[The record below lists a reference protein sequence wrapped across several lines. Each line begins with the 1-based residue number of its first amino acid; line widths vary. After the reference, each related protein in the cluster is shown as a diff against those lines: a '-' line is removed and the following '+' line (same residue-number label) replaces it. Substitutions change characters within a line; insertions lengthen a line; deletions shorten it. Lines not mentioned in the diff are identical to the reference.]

1 MEAQPN
7 LPGYDPHRLSSFW
20 PAPKR
25 VVADIL
31 ERAAM
36 ITGVPP
42 ATIRGADRHSEI
54 VVVRQAVC
62 WAAREQGLSYPR
74 IGRELGGRHHTTI
87 MSSVTK
93 AGKLRVASGAFRALT
108 EELVR

>member
-7 LPGYDPHRLSSFW
+7 LPGYGPHRLSSFW

-36 ITGVPP
+36 ITGVP
-42 ATIRGADRHSEI
+42 ASKVKGGDRHSEI
-54 VVVRQAVC
+54 VIVRQAVC
-62 WAAREQGLSYPR
+62 WAARKQGLTYPR
-74 IGRELGGRHHTTI
+74 IAREIGGRHHTTI
-87 MSSVTK
+87 MSSVTR
-93 AGKLRVASGAFRALT
+93 AGKLREINGDFLALT
-108 EELVR
+108 EELTR